1 MLTFFICIT
10 IGFILSKAK
19 ILPDNASK
27 TVAKLLTWVFA
38 PALNFVTMAR
48 YCTLSTLGENIELV
62 LIGTAVVGVAMAVAI
77 ILAKIFIKT
86 DSPERG
92 IYRYS
97 LAFANF
103 GFLGDP
109 LILAMFGDKM
119 LFFYKLFT
127 LPMSII
133 VYSWGLTNVIPKG
146 KGQSP
151 LKSLMNAPFIAML
164 IGIIVGLT
172 GLGSHLPEFATATL
186 DSLKSCL
193 GPMAMLLAG
202 ITVARYSVPEMLANK
217 KVYVATALRLAVL
230 PAAYIGFTFLLI
242 TLLNGVFSLGIPYLS
257 LYLLLF
263 AYAGPLGLNT
273 IVFPEAYGG
282 NPKTGA
288 SMALVSH
295 TLCIITIPLMY
306 AALVA
311 IFGVPTI

>member
-1 MLTFFICIT
+1 MLNFFICIT
-10 IGFILSKAK
+10 LGFILTKAK

-38 PALNFVTMAR
+38 PALNFITMAR
-48 YCTLSTLGENIELV
+48 YFTISTLGENIELV
-62 LIGTAVVGVAMAVAI
+62 VIGAAVVALAMTVAI
-77 ILAKIFIKT
+77 ILSKFFVKT

-92 IYRYS
+92 IYNYS
-97 LAFANF
+97 LTFANF

-109 LILAMFGDKM
+109 LILALFGDKM

-133 VYSWGLTNVIPKG
+133 VYSWGLANIIPKG
-146 KGQSP
+146 KGQSA
-151 LKSLMNAPFIAML
+151 LKSLMNAPFLAM
-164 IGIIVGLT
+164 IFGILAGMT
-172 GLGSHLPEFATATL
+172 GFGSVLPAFATTTL

-202 ITVARYSVPEMLANK
+202 ITVARYSIPEMLANK
-217 KVYVATALRLAVL
+217 RVYIATALRLIVL
-230 PAAYIGFTFLLI
+230 PSLYVGFAYLLI
-242 TLLNGVFSLGIPYLS
+242 TVINAIFALSLPTLS
-257 LYLLLF
+257 LYLVLF
-263 AYAGPLGLNT
+263 AFAGPLGLNT

-295 TLCIITIPLMY
+295 TLCIITIPIMY
-306 AALVA
+306 ALLVA
-311 IFGVPTI
+311 IFGAPAI